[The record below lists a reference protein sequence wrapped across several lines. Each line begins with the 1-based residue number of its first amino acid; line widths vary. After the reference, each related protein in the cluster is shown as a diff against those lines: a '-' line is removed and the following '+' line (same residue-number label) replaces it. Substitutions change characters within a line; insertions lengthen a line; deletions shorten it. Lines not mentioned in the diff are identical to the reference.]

1 MPPINVL
8 LKPSSS
14 LCNMNC
20 DYCFYCDEASKR
32 KIASY
37 GFMEENTLKNIIRRT
52 LSRAEKTA
60 AYAYQGGEPT
70 LRGLDFFRKAVK
82 YQNQYNKNHV
92 FISNALQT
100 NGFALDK
107 EWCRFLS
114 ENHFLVGLSVDG
126 TEEIH
131 NAHRHDKA
139 GNGTYARIRQAAKL
153 MDQYQVEYNIL
164 TVVTSDVAEHIEEI
178 YEEYK
183 RNGWNYQQ
191 YIACL
196 PPMRQALSD
205 SAYVLSPEAY
215 GDFLIRLFH
224 LWYRDWKKN
233 RQPYI
238 RQFENWIG
246 MLAGYPPEACDQHGT
261 CGIQYVVEADGSVYP
276 CDFYMLDEYR
286 LGNLNENRVA
296 QLDEARVQIKFVERS
311 FALDPS
317 CRECRYYFLCRGGCQ
332 RCRKAVSG
340 QRVYR
345 NMWCESYRMF
355 FDACLKEMQEVAAS
369 VPHI

>member
-1 MPPINVL
+1 MHAADL
-8 LKPSSS
+8 LAR
-14 LCNMNC
+14 C
-20 DYCFYCDEASKR
+20 
-32 KIASY
+32 
-37 GFMEENTLKNIIRRT
+37 GV
-52 LSRAEKTA
+52 
-60 AYAYQGGEPT
+60 
-70 LRGLDFFRKAVK
+70 DF
-82 YQNQYNKNHV
+82 
-92 FISNALQT
+92 
-100 NGFALDK
+100 
-107 EWCRFLS
+107 
-114 ENHFLVGLSVDG
+114 
-126 TEEIH
+126 
-131 NAHRHDKA
+131 
-139 GNGTYARIRQAAKL
+139 
-153 MDQYQVEYNIL
+153 NIL
-164 TVVTSDVAEHIEEI
+164 TVVNRQTAARIEDI
-178 YEEYK
+178 YEDY
-183 RNGWNYQQ
+183 RRRGWNYQQ

-196 PPMRQALSD
+196 PPMGQALSD
-205 SAYVLSPEAY
+205 SVYVLSPEAY

-317 CRECRYYFLCRGGCQ
+317 CRECRYYLLCRGGCQ